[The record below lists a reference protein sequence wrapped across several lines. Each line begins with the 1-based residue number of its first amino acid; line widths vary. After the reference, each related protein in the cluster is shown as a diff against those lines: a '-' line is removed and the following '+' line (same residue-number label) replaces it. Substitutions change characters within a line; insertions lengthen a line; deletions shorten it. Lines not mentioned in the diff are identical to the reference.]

1 MNYPFMDLLKA
12 NSEQDCPL
20 YSNKDRWRPYPAKHA
35 RVKVAERNGK
45 FVLMLKVER
54 YPGFVP
60 SVRNAYNDIYRK
72 FNDVPAAKFDTFYD
86 AVVAAKVL
94 LDWLQE
100 PLRDA
105 ELFSGNGT
113 PCYSVK
119 SAKFAIRPNSDKS
132 RWRIHDLDENI
143 VIDLCDTREDA
154 IKKMIDQG
162 TSIGPVFNCI

>member
-1 MNYPFMDLLKA
+1 MDLLKA
-12 NSEQDCPL
+12 NSAQECPL
-20 YSNKDRWRPYPAKHA
+20 YIHTDRWRPFPAKHS

-60 SVRNAYNDIYRK
+60 TVRTAYNDIYRK
-72 FNDVPAAKFDTFYD
+72 FKDVPAAKFDTFYD

-100 PLRDA
+100 PLREA
-105 ELFSGNGT
+105 ELFTENGT

-119 SAKFAIRPNSDKS
+119 SARFAIRPNSDKS
-132 RWRIHDLDENI
+132 RWRIHDLDVGI
-143 VIDLCDTREDA
+143 VIDMGNTREDA

-162 TSIGPVFNCI
+162 TCKGPVLNCI